1 MAATKPRLGAG
12 NVDIEIGNETH
23 TLRPTLRAAQ
33 TISRQTGGIRAAME
47 AVTNFDL
54 DTMTTVV
61 GLGLGL
67 DGKALKELPE
77 RIYETGIGSLVAPL
91 TRYLVILANGG
102 RMPNDDDDE
111 GGEGKKDPQT

>member
-1 MAATKPRLGAG
+1 MTVTSKARLGAG
-12 NVDIEIGNETH
+12 NVDIELGGETLN
-23 TLRPTLRAAQ
+23 LRPNLKAAQ
-33 TISRQTGGIRAAME
+33 TISRQTGGIRAAIE

-54 DTMTTVV
+54 DAMVTVI

-77 RIYETGIGSLVAPL
+77 RIYETGMGSLVAPV

-102 RMPNDDDDE
+102 RMPDDE
-111 GGEGKKDPQT
+111 GGEGEKDPRD